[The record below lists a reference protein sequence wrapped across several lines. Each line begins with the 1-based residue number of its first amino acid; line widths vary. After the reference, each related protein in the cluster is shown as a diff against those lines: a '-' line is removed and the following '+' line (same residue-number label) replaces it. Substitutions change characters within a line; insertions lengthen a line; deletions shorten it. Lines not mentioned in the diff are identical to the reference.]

1 MAGETNVERHGPPL
15 FTYYAF
21 GQFRRGPDG
30 DFTLNT
36 EKEEFGCLECL
47 FSPTSHIWQ
56 GLKDILPLSN
66 PKQGV
71 CRRNNNSFEV
81 QEGAVTTSGEYL

>member
-1 MAGETNVERHGPPL
+1 MRFRGEHRK
-15 FTYYAF
+15 
-21 GQFRRGPDG
+21 RGVWVLG
-30 DFTLNT
+30 VFVL
-36 EKEEFGCLECL
+36 
-47 FSPTSHIWQ
+47 PTSHIWQ
-56 GLKDILPLSN
+56 GLKDILPLSK